1 MPVSRALRFA
11 FLGSGSR
18 GNAALVES
26 GGTCVMVDCGFSAG
40 ETERRL
46 ARLGREPTDVGALLI
61 THEHADHVGGAYS
74 FAARHDIEVW
84 MTPGTHAAVGEDER
98 VRVRRF
104 SCHGDF
110 AVGDL
115 AVEPLPV
122 PHDAREPCQ
131 FVFSDGRHRLA
142 VLTDTGH
149 VTRHILRVLGR
160 CDALALECN
169 HDTAMLRRG
178 PYPPMLKRRVGG
190 DFGHLSNDQAASLLD
205 AIDVQRL
212 QHLVAVHV
220 SEKNNTAALALGAL
234 AGVLGCGAGEIGR
247 VDQDEGLD
255 WRTLT
260 AC

>member
-1 MPVSRALRFA
+1 MRFA

-18 GNAALVES
+18 GNAALIES
-26 GGTCVMVDCGFSAG
+26 GKTCIMLDCGFSAT

-46 ARLGREPTDVGALLI
+46 ARLEREPADLDALLI
-61 THEHADHVGGAYS
+61 THEHADHVGGALS

-84 MTPGTHAAVGEDER
+84 MTPGTRAAVGEDER
-98 VRVRRF
+98 VRVR
-104 SCHGDF
+104 SLNCHEDF
-110 AVGDL
+110 ELGDL

-131 FVFSDGRHRLA
+131 YVFGDGRHRLA

-149 VTRHILRVLGR
+149 ITRHIVRVLER

-169 HDTAMLRRG
+169 HDVGMLSRG

-190 DFGHLSNDQAASLLD
+190 DFGHLSNDQAAALLG
-205 AIDVQRL
+205 AIDAGSL

-220 SEKNNTAALALGAL
+220 SEKNNTELLARSAMADAVCCDPEEVEL
-234 AGVLGCGAGEIGR
+234 
-247 VDQDEGLD
+247 VDQDEGLG
-255 WRTLT
+255 WRALGPG
-260 AC
+260 